1 MELIRPP
8 NLFTVPGDPLAG
20 FILAGGGGDGD
31 FAPAALTT
39 LAACLL
45 YMAGLIWN
53 DCADDR
59 EDSRTRPG
67 RPIPSGRVRRG
78 HALAVASMM
87 AAGGVALAWQAAPAA
102 GYVAL
107 LLAALVL
114 AYNFVTRRHL
124 VAGVITMGLCRGAS
138 VLLGAAAVKRI
149 QPAGIPAEAGTTKG
163 LSDVFGAFVVPPLG
177 GNYALPWL
185 AAGGITLY
193 IIAVSVLAHG
203 ETHRQRLGIK
213 PWLPAGAAALLFVMV
228 GRANPYSAGLAAVA
242 LAWLMLRA
250 LALRG
255 EPEPADVQRA
265 IGCVIRTL
273 LLLQA
278 GLCALVPETG
288 LLPAVILLAA
298 WPLAALTGHWFYGS

>member
-1 MELIRPP
+1 MSPLNRTFKGWLELIRPP

-20 FILAGGGGDGD
+20 FILAGGGGNGN
-31 FAPAALTT
+31 FMPAALAA

-53 DCADDR
+53 DCADAR

-78 HALAVASMM
+78 HALAVAAVM
-87 AAGGVALAWQAAPAA
+87 AAGAVALAWRATPAA
-102 GYVAL
+102 GWTAL
-107 LLAALVL
+107 LLTGLIL
-114 AYNFVTRRHL
+114 AYNFSARRHL
-124 VAGVITMGLCRGAS
+124 VTGVITMGLCRGAS
-138 VLLGAAAVKRI
+138 VLLGAAA
-149 QPAGIPAEAGTTKG
+149 ASSG
-163 LSDVFGAFVVPPLG
+163 LP
-177 GNYALPWL
+177 GNSMPWL

-228 GRANPYSAGLAAVA
+228 GRANAYSAGLAAVA

-288 LLPAVILLAA
+288 LVPAMILLAA
-298 WPLAALTGHWFYGS
+298 WPLAALTGRWFYGS

>member
-1 MELIRPP
+1 VSQLKRTFKGWLELIRPP

-20 FILAGGGGDGD
+20 FILAGGGGDGG
-31 FAPAALTT
+31 FAAASLAAS
-39 LAACLL
+39 AACLL

-53 DCADDR
+53 DCADAR

-78 HALAVASMM
+78 HALAVAAVM
-87 AAGGVALAWQAAPAA
+87 AAGAVALAWRATPAA
-102 GYVAL
+102 GWTAL
-107 LLAALVL
+107 LLTGLIL
-114 AYNFVTRRHL
+114 AYNFSARRHL
-124 VAGVITMGLCRGAS
+124 VTGVITMGLCRGAS
-138 VLLGAAAVKRI
+138 VLLGAAA
-149 QPAGIPAEAGTTKG
+149 ASSG
-163 LSDVFGAFVVPPLG
+163 LP
-177 GNYALPWL
+177 GNSTPWL

-193 IIAVSVLAHG
+193 IIGVSVLAHG

-228 GRANPYSAGLAAVA
+228 GRANAYSAGLAAVA

-288 LLPAVILLAA
+288 LVPVMILLAA
-298 WPLAALTGHWFYGS
+298 WPLAALTGRWFYGS

>member
-1 MELIRPP
+1 VSPLNRTFKGWLELIRPP

-20 FILAGGGGDGD
+20 FILAGGGGNGN
-31 FAPAALTT
+31 FMPAALAA

-53 DCADDR
+53 DCADAR

-78 HALAVASMM
+78 HALAVAAVM
-87 AAGGVALAWQAAPAA
+87 AAGAVALAWRATPAA
-102 GYVAL
+102 GWTAL
-107 LLAALVL
+107 LLTGLIL
-114 AYNFVTRRHL
+114 AYNFSARRHL
-124 VAGVITMGLCRGAS
+124 VTGVITMGLCRGAS
-138 VLLGAAAVKRI
+138 VLLGAAA
-149 QPAGIPAEAGTTKG
+149 ASSG
-163 LSDVFGAFVVPPLG
+163 LP
-177 GNYALPWL
+177 GNSMPWL

-228 GRANPYSAGLAAVA
+228 GRANAYSAGLAAVA

-288 LLPAVILLAA
+288 LVPAMILLAA
-298 WPLAALTGHWFYGS
+298 WPLAALTGRWFYGS